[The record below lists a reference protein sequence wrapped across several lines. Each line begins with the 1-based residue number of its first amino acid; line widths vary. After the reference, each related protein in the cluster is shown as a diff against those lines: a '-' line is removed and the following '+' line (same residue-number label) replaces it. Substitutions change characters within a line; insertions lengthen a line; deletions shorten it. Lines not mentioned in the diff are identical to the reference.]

1 MKFNILTNKFRAKK
15 NNRVQIDDNFA
26 INFSV
31 ARSNL
36 LRGLKICHFR
46 NALFQGVF
54 FPTRKRSNFS
64 FL

>member
-1 MKFNILTNKFRAKK
+1 MKFNILTNKFRAKKK

-31 ARSNL
+31 A
-36 LRGLKICHFR
+36 RGLKICHFR